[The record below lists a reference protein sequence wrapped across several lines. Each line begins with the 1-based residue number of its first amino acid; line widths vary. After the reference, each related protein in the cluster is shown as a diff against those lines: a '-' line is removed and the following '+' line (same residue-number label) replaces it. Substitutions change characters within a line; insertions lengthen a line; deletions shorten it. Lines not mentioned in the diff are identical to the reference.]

1 MGRITLS
8 RWNRMSRSTLHY
20 IAGLT
25 TPAKRNLRTRETRRR
40 RARMIVENVLGI
52 NPRHRS

>member
-1 MGRITLS
+1 
-8 RWNRMSRSTLHY
+8 MSRSTLHY